1 MTTAGAK
8 PSGGVSAGSEDKIRI
23 RDLWLTGRG
32 LLQYAPSHSCTSA
45 MFSRPTCFA
54 ASHSFASVS
63 PCSVSK
69 SMAKPLSDNYS
80 RPAVS
85 GAMNGARAMHG
96 CAGPGL
102 LSDNPYPARLTPARV
117 WAMTDDKLDIKT
129 YSLSEVAEMVLP
141 SDMTNGIRWIS
152 RQRSKPSG

>member
-1 MTTAGAK
+1 MHVSDVQ
-8 PSGGVSAGSEDKIRI
+8 PSNLFRRVALVRI
-23 RDLWLTGRG
+23 GFTR
-32 LLQYAPSHSCTSA
+32 
-45 MFSRPTCFA
+45 
-54 ASHSFASVS
+54 
-63 PCSVSK
+63 SVSK
-69 SMAKPLSDNYS
+69 SVAKPLSDNYS